1 MPGTLGAGAPYT
13 SRARRSRSAY
23 KRVMARGAR
32 NAESELLDA
41 GGGRLE
47 QVLVAHHGKFLG
59 FLERR
64 LGSKADAE
72 EVLQAA
78 YVRAL
83 EKGLPDDDGEGVV
96 AWFYRVLRNA
106 LVDRTR
112 RHDTERR
119 STERLARE
127 LEEGGEPE
135 LREVVCAC
143 MHDLLPAMKPE
154 YADVVRAVDLEER
167 TLADVA
173 AAGAITVNNAAVRL
187 HRARQ
192 ALKKQ
197 LLRSCGACAAHG
209 CLDCHCRTARTPGGQ
224 APA

>member
-1 MPGTLGAGAPYT
+1 MAGET
-13 SRARRSRSAY
+13 G
-23 KRVMARGAR
+23 K
-32 NAESELLDA
+32 AESELLDA
-41 GGGRLE
+41 GGDRLE
-47 QVLVAHHGKFLG
+47 QVLVAQHGKFLG

-64 LGSKADAE
+64 LGSRADAE

-83 EKGLPDDDGEGVV
+83 EKGVPDDDGVV

-106 LVDRTR
+106 LVDRAR
-112 RHDTERR
+112 RRDAERR

-127 LEEGGEPE
+127 LEEGDEPE

-143 MHDLLPAMKPE
+143 MHDLLPEMKPE
-154 YADVVRAVDLEER
+154 YADMVRAVDLEQR
-167 TLADVA
+167 ALADA
-173 AAGAITVNNAAVRL
+173 AAAVAITVNNATVRL

-209 CLDCHCRTARTPGGQ
+209 CLDCHCRTVRSRGGQ
-224 APA
+224 PPPDPQKA